1 MAPRHRHRRALLQDF
16 GRPAVTRLRHH
27 ARRLLASL
35 RSRRM
40 DDDFRDEIAG
50 HLAEATDEFVRRGL
64 TPEEARLAALRSF
77 GRVAQIEEIHRDVR
91 AFRLLDDLRQDL
103 RHTRRSL
110 ARNPGFTI
118 VAVLTLTLG
127 IGANSTIFTLL
138 DAVVLKPLPLA
149 NPQELV
155 TFYENSPEGTPD
167 PSGGTGRYLRF
178 SYGRFERL
186 QHALAPHGLLA
197 ATTRSAR
204 LVARLPGEAQKR
216 FVSAQFVSGNYF
228 ATLGVPA
235 ARGRAITSA
244 DAAMDRSAPVAVVSD
259 GFWRRSLGG
268 SGDAVGQ
275 TLVVNDVGVTVIGVA
290 PRGFFGLWSDAEAD
304 LWLPVTLQQP
314 MGYQTNS
321 SSYGPVDPNR
331 PWTTQDVAWLNLVG
345 RVPRRDLAAVL
356 PRLQAANRDGL
367 VALAAT
373 IASQKDR
380 TSMLAHTLAA
390 EPLAHGFSGL
400 RARFSDALFV
410 LTGMVVLVLLVTCA
424 NIANLQLA
432 RAAAHARDMSIRL
445 SLGATTARLV
455 RQCLTESLALALLG
469 GAAGVWVSRWGSSVL
484 ARQVLGGSG
493 ELPIVFAPD
502 RRVIGFAAAISVCAA
517 IVFGLAP
524 AFRAIAAGRR
534 ATLGGNQREPSGDSA
549 TAGMRWLVIA
559 QLALSVALVSAA
571 LLLGRT
577 LINFM
582 RIDPGFAPAGL
593 VTVSLDPIPS
603 GYPRDQY
610 PALGARLVDAARGVP
625 GVTAAAAST
634 CGLIAGCS
642 SSGGY
647 RVEGIAEPG
656 QTLYRNWVTPEYFTT
671 AGIPL
676 IGGRAFT
683 DRDTANSPRV
693 AVINESAARRY
704 FPGQNPVGRRI
715 GASQLDTEIVGLVHD
730 ARTQSLHDLP
740 VPMAYTPLAQKPPN
754 QQPSLTNLDVR
765 VEMPAAAMEPALRAA
780 IHRAEPN
787 LLVGDVAAMS
797 RRIARD
803 LTRERLVAWLAA
815 VFAGMTL
822 LLAAIGLY
830 GVLSYGVARR
840 SREIGVRMA
849 LGARPVEVIGMIA
862 AESGRLA
869 IAGMTAGLLGTAVL
883 SRSLAGLLFGIGPL
897 DPSTFVLVTAAFAA
911 VTVLASCIP
920 ARRATSV
927 DPIVAL
933 RCE

>member
-1 MAPRHRHRRALLQDF
+1 
-16 GRPAVTRLRHH
+16 
-27 ARRLLASL
+27 
-35 RSRRM
+35 M

-64 TPEEARLAALRSF
+64 PPDEARLAALRSF

-149 NPQELV
+149 HPQELV
-155 TFYENSPEGTPD
+155 TFYENGPEGAPD

-186 QHALAPHGLLA
+186 QHALAPHGSLA

-204 LVARLPGEAQKR
+204 LVARLPGESQKR
-216 FVSAQFVSGNYF
+216 FVSGQFVSGDYF

-235 ARGRAITSA
+235 ARGRAITLA
-244 DAAMDRSAPVAVVSD
+244 DAAVDRSAPVAVVSD

-268 SGDAVGQ
+268 SDGAVGQ
-275 TLVVNDVGVTVIGVA
+275 TLVLNDVGVTVIGIA

-304 LWLPVTLQQP
+304 VWLPLTLQQP
-314 MGYQTNS
+314 MRYQTNS

-331 PWTTQDVAWLNLVG
+331 PWTTQNNVAWLNLVG

-356 PRLQAANRDGL
+356 PRLQAANHDGL
-367 VALAAT
+367 VELAAT
-373 IASQKDR
+373 SGSEKER
-380 TSMLAHTLAA
+380 TSTLAHTLAV

-432 RAAAHARDMSIRL
+432 RAAAQARDMSIRL

-455 RQCLTESLALALLG
+455 RQCLTESLALALIG

-484 ARQVLGGSG
+484 ARQALGGSG
-493 ELPIVFAPD
+493 ELPIVFAAD
-502 RRVIGFAAAISVCAA
+502 HRVIGFAAAISVGAA

-534 ATLGGNQREPSGDSA
+534 ATLAGNQREPSGEA
-549 TAGMRWLVIA
+549 AMAGMRWLVIA

-582 RIDPGFAPAGL
+582 RIDPGFAAAGL
-593 VTVSLDPIPS
+593 VTVSLDPIS
-603 GYPRDQY
+603 SAYPRDQY
-610 PALGARLVDAARGVP
+610 PALGARLVEAARGVP

-634 CGLIAGCS
+634 CGLIANCS
-642 SSGGY
+642 SSVGY

-656 QTLYRNWVTPEYFTT
+656 QTFYRNWVTPEYFTT
-671 AGIPL
+671 VGIPL

-683 DRDTANSPRV
+683 DRDTANSPHV

-765 VEMPAAAMEPALRAA
+765 VEMPLAAMEPALRAA

-803 LTRERLVAWLAA
+803 LTRERIVAWLAA
-815 VFAGMTL
+815 VFAAMTL

-830 GVLSYGVARR
+830 GVLSYGVTRR